1 MISGWFDAFREN
13 GEPTWFHE
21 IKPPLPTD
29 IFIVTIFWL
38 FLTPITAF
46 LIILPGVRNRKGVSS
61 LSFLLAMSTGAVILI
76 SIYYPG
82 WHQSNGRIFSSYKS
96 FTSGKIHAKIGVK
109 IGLKHVN
116 ITLTSLCENDLLE
129 NETISQ
135 FSNQFLYN
143 ERFQIDEVSTLSK
156 ELLIATK
163 KGLPYPILKVVE
175 YLSVNGG
182 GFPWGRQYRMAGYY
196 ASFFLWVAFGF
207 WILKLFFL
215 CALPHHTFHVSCIV
229 GVSILVADVIYAC
242 NTPKPLII
250 RFEGPNKSVVDLV
263 FSLSTCFYSTLL
275 VGTGTL
281 IYGICGWIIQ
291 DYFGYQFKTFFTGNI
306 DDTVLPSKE
315 KIDINWKIG
324 YYSQNNN
331 NNNNKSEM
339 DRKLVSYQKN
349 NKFSDCE
356 KIRYKSENNDH
367 SRHCLWD
374 KYSLSMPQTL
384 QNCNDNINVKN
395 DNFSTP
401 LIVDLQHLKKL
412 PVSSVYLK
420 ERQVKMDDDN
430 KMKED
435 EIIASTVILDDINE
449 DVIII
454 NNSKITRSSSFTNES
469 SKESIWTEDDYST
482 SEFTLT
488 YTNSEQSNDGSFK
501 KNIRVNV

>member
-29 IFIVTIFWL
+29 IFIVAIFWL

-46 LIILPGVRNRKGVSS
+46 LIILPGVRNRKGISS
-61 LSFLLAMSTGAVILI
+61 LSFLLAMSTGATILV

-96 FTSGKIHAKIGVK
+96 FSSGKIHAKIGVK

-116 ITLTSLCENDLLE
+116 ITLTSLCKDDLFE

-143 ERFQIDEVSTLSK
+143 ERFQFDEVSTLSK

-163 KGLPYPILKVVE
+163 KGLPYPILKIVE

-182 GFPWGRQYRMAGYY
+182 GFPWGRQYRLAGYY

-229 GVSILVADVIYAC
+229 GISILIADLIYAY
-242 NTPKPLII
+242 NTPKSLII
-250 RFEGPNKSVVDLV
+250 KFEGPNKSVVDLV

-281 IYGICGWIIQ
+281 IYGICGWIMQ
-291 DYFGYQFKTFFTGNI
+291 DYFGYQFKTFFT
-306 DDTVLPSKE
+306 DS
-315 KIDINWKIG
+315 NWKIG

-331 NNNNKSEM
+331 NNNNNNNDKIEM
-339 DRKLVSYQKN
+339 DRKLVDYQKN
-349 NKFSDCE
+349 NIFSDCE
-356 KIRYKSENNDH
+356 KIRYKSENNH
-367 SRHCLWD
+367 LSRPCLWD
-374 KYSLSMPQTL
+374 RYSLSIPQTL
-384 QNCNDNINVKN
+384 QNCSDSLNVKN
-395 DNFSTP
+395 DNFSTS
-401 LIVDLQHLKKL
+401 LINDSQLFGKL
-412 PVSSVYLK
+412 PVSLIYIK
-420 ERQVKMDDDN
+420 EHQVKINDN
-430 KMKED
+430 KIKED
-435 EIIASTVILDDINE
+435 EIIASIIIPDDTNE
-449 DVIII
+449 DAIII
-454 NNSKITRSSSFTNES
+454 NNAKITRSSSFTNES

-488 YTNSEQSNDGSFK
+488 YSTSGQSNESSFK